1 MTMRKFFTSILSVV
15 AATAVAMAAMA
26 QSTKAGEFN
35 ASVRTATPCIE
46 KLTPAQRTSIV
57 GASVNGRAFIG
68 KNVAG
73 NSKLPFRYAKPASPT
88 PGQAPTV
95 IDETP
100 AGTPKM
106 YARSGDGYTVYYG
119 YVFPHDQNG
128 QILNTVMSEDNKT
141 VYIQDPVSSAIAET
155 WVKGTV
161 DGSTISVPTGQYIMY
176 DSEEG
181 YGAVVAVGKLTEVVD
196 GEDVYYDYVMDESCK
211 DIKFTVEA
219 DGTIKLEDK
228 FSFTFD
234 ASDPEGATDPEYIVA
249 AFWSDDHSWS
259 GYADYN
265 SVYTPFDDVANS
277 VPNSVVFKDWRMSS
291 VNVDSEN
298 PVTSFVS
305 VGTEGD
311 KMYIAGLYRDMPEA
325 VVVGTIADGKVTFES
340 NQYLGISNIVYLTYF
355 VGGTYSV
362 ETFSDPDYGDYNEV
376 TNVATESVVFNYDA
390 DAKTLTVPDNVA
402 LYINAGRA
410 NVDTGEGISQ
420 FASYFGPSLSEFHEV
435 AATPATPE
443 ILNFGDYFDAY
454 GYIGI
459 SLYVPTVD
467 TEGNDL
473 NINKLYYVIYTRV
486 DGEEEEFVF
495 YPDEYVGLEDLGI
508 DEMTEVPYTMQIEGY
523 DGADIRYGG
532 EDVFFYTTLADAY
545 GVKSVYKGGGEVHES
560 PVFWLETTGV
570 NNVLTNGAS
579 TVSDV
584 YGIDGIRRSEMS
596 HGLNI
601 VRTSDGSVRKVF
613 VR

>member
-1 MTMRKFFTSILSVV
+1 MRKIFTSILSVA
-15 AATAVAMAAMA
+15 AATAVAMAAMPHPA
-26 QSTKAGEFN
+26 TVGEFN
-35 ASVRTATPCIE
+35 ASVRSVAPGIE
-46 KLTPAQRTSIV
+46 KLTPAQRAGIA
-57 GASVNGRAFIG
+57 GATVNGHAFLG
-68 KNVAG
+68 KNADKAA
-73 NSKLPFRYAKPASPT
+73 KLAAR
-88 PGQAPTV
+88 APKAQRVIEPSAPPSV

-106 YARSGDGYTVYYG
+106 YARSGDGFMVFYG
-119 YVFPHDQNG
+119 YIFPHEQNG

-141 VYIQDPVSSAIAET
+141 IYIQDPVSSAMAET

-176 DSEEG
+176 DPEEG
-181 YGAVVAVGKLTEVVD
+181 YGAIVAVGKLTEVED

-234 ASDPEGATDPEYIVA
+234 ASDPEGATDPEYIVT

-265 SVYTPFDDVANS
+265 SAYIPFDDVANS
-277 VPNSVVFKDWRMSS
+277 VPNSVVFKDWKLSS
-291 VNVDSEN
+291 VNVDSEK
-298 PVTSFVS
+298 PVTTFVS
-305 VGTEGD
+305 VGIEGD
-311 KMYIAGLYRDMPEA
+311 KMYITGLYRDMPEA
-325 VVVGTIADGKVTFES
+325 VVAGTITDGKVTLES

-362 ETFSDPDYGDYNEV
+362 ETFPDPDFGDYNEV

-390 DAKTLTVPDNVA
+390 DAKTLTAPDNAA

-410 NVDTGEGISQ
+410 NADTGEGISQ
-420 FASYFGPSLSEFHEV
+420 FASYFGPSLSEFNEV

-443 ILNFGDYFDAY
+443 ILDFGDYFDDY

-459 SLYVPTVD
+459 SLYIPTVD
-467 TEGNDL
+467 TEGNDI

-495 YPDEYVGLEDLGI
+495 YPDEYVGLEELNI

-523 DGADIRYGG
+523 DGVDIRYGG
-532 EDVFFYTTLADAY
+532 ENVFFYTTLPDAY

-560 PVFWLETTGV
+560 PVFWLETAGV
-570 NNVLTNGAS
+570 NNVLTNGTA
-579 TVSDV
+579 TVSAV

-601 VRTSDGSVRKVF
+601 VRMSDGSVRKIF